1 MQRGEGAGRKPA
13 ALLLRLE
20 VFQEVIDFFFAD
32 RFAQRHK
39 EIRGDQVAVEFRNFV
54 LEDPVVSKGVP
65 RQLCNKTVILVQVLA
80 VRCEDDIG
88 NKFTAYLMH
97 PLFDLSAVV
106 WKKTIFKIFDDDARL
121 VGSHQKRFC
130 AASRLAPPL
139 RRGAQHEPMN
149 DDFGLVILNQF
160 QNGSAAADLDIVGV
174 RTQT

>member
-65 RQLCNKTVILVQVLA
+65 RQLCNKTVILVTGPGGEV
-80 VRCEDDIG
+80 
-88 NKFTAYLMH
+88 
-97 PLFDLSAVV
+97 
-106 WKKTIFKIFDDDARL
+106 
-121 VGSHQKRFC
+121 
-130 AASRLAPPL
+130 
-139 RRGAQHEPMN
+139 
-149 DDFGLVILNQF
+149 
-160 QNGSAAADLDIVGV
+160 
-174 RTQT
+174 